1 VPVYQVSPLA
11 DLVAKSV
18 APRRFVMILLEVF
31 GAVALLMTAIGVYG
45 VISYAVA
52 ERTREIG
59 IRAALGAS
67 SRDIVRLIV
76 GGGLSVVSA
85 GLGVGVLVALVA
97 TQYLDASLYH
107 VGARDPLTFVI
118 VTVVL
123 FTVALA
129 AQVIPIARA
138 MRIQPTVAL
147 RQE

>member
-1 VPVYQVSPLA
+1 
-11 DLVAKSV
+11 
-18 APRRFVMILLEVF
+18 
-31 GAVALLMTAIGVYG
+31 
-45 VISYAVA
+45 
-52 ERTREIG
+52 
-59 IRAALGAS
+59 
-67 SRDIVRLIV
+67 
-76 GGGLSVVSA
+76 
-85 GLGVGVLVALVA
+85 VA

-147 RQE
+147 RTE